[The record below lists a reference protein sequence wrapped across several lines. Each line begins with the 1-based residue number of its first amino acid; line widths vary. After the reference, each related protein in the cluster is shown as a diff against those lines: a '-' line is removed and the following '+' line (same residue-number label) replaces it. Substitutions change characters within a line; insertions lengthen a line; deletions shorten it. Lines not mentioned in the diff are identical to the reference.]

1 MSIKA
6 FWSWRDICEAKG
18 TSLSTEKREQATDPD
33 YPTKVLVSPSRV
45 AFPDAEVRRYF
56 EKLRSRQIEADED
69 DRDVGLGAERDEA
82 AAAP

>member
-1 MSIKA
+1 MSTKA

-33 YPTKVLVSPSRV
+33 YPTKVLISPSRV

-56 EKLRSRQIEADED
+56 ETLRGRHLEHDAED
-69 DRDVGLGAERDEA
+69 HA
-82 AAAP
+82 A